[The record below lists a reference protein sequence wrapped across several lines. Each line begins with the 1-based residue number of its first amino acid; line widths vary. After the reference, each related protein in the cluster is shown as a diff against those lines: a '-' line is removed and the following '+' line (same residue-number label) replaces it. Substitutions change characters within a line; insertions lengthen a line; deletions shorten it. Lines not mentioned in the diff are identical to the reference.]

1 MMANRSRT
9 PALGWPAAI
18 VLALMAVVALDARV
32 KVTIDHDPKFPFQG
46 VKTWDWNPAGRGQ
59 VKMARTQTDDP
70 DAMQRRAEP
79 IILESVAKEMTA
91 RGLSQASG
99 QPADVLVT
107 YYLLMTTNM
116 STQQAGQFLPI
127 VANWGLPPFPMST
140 TSIKVLNR
148 GSLVLDLSAKETV
161 VWRGVA
167 QAEVEMDAK
176 QEQREAKIRSAVRD
190 LLKKF
195 PPKAK

>member
-1 MMANRSRT
+1 
-9 PALGWPAAI
+9 
-18 VLALMAVVALDARV
+18 VLLAVVTLDARV
-32 KVTIDHDPKFPFQG
+32 KVTIDHDPNFAFKG

-79 IILESVAKEMTA
+79 IITDAVTKEMTA

-107 YYLLMTTNM
+107 YYLLLTTNM

-127 VANWGLPPFPMST
+127 VANWGLPPFPMAT
-140 TSIKVLNR
+140 TSIKVMNR
-148 GSLVLDLSAKETV
+148 GSLVLDLSAKDAV

-167 QAEVEMDAK
+167 QAEVEMDSK
-176 QEQREAKIRSAVRD
+176 EQQRETKIRSAVRD